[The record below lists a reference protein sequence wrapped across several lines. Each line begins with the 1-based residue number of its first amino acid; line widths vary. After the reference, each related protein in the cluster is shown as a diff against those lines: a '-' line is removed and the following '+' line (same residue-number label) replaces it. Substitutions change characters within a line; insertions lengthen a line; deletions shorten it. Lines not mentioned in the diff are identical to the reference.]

1 MKKVKLLFT
10 TFAAIAIAG
19 GVLAAKYK
27 NSATYYSCDQMKK
40 CTVSHQ
46 ITNINELQP
55 TEDAAHRNIIHGAT
69 TTLNAPCSS
78 SNCGTLYYGDGD

>member
-10 TFAAIAIAG
+10 AFAVIAIVG
-19 GVLAAKYK
+19 GVLAANHK
-27 NSATYYSCDQMKK
+27 NSAVYYSCDTEK
-40 CTVSHQ
+40 CTIINQ
-46 ITNINELQP
+46 ISNINELQP